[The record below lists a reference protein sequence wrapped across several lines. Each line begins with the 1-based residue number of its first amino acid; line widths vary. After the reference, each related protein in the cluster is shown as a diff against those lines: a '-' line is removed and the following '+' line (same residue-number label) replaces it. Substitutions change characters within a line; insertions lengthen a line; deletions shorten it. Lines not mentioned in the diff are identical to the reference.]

1 MLNLKDFEWLTF
13 NSDNDRWF
21 YNTGCQYPLVCPKGT
36 KVKFIGV
43 YVNFYGYWF
52 EVEYEGRHYYVWP
65 SLVDGNVLVKRE
77 LKHDY
82 WSAPSS
88 SNWFY
93 VYTDRFGKQYKLLN
107 DEGDL
112 ESI

>member
-1 MLNLKDFEWLTF
+1 MLNLKDFEYVTF

-43 YVNFYGYWF
+43 LINFYGYWF
-52 EVEYEGRHYYVWP
+52 EVEYEGRHCYVLP
-65 SLVDGNVLVKRE
+65 SLVDGNIMVKHE

-82 WSAPSS
+82 WSTSS
-88 SNWFY
+88 TSSWFY
-93 VYTDRFGKQYKLLN
+93 VYTDRYGNEYRKLN

-112 ESI
+112 ELL